1 MGYELRTNTIEP
13 RRHTFD
19 PLVERFGD
27 KAASRYLEGTVNMQ
41 ATENFHY
48 RPFYAPQHE
57 LYDPDYTV
65 LKLTDPYSYLDPR
78 QYYYATYVA
87 NRAEDYE
94 NFGRTLKYTEERNLL
109 AGMKEPWLDLVKSCF
124 LPLRHY
130 EAGAEL
136 ITINGCRFAW
146 GTSISQAL
154 SYAAFDRIGNAQ
166 VHSMIG
172 LAVGG
177 GSSAALDEAK
187 THWLESEHLQGL
199 RKYVEETLVDL
210 DYGVGLIAVDLID
223 GQLFPLIH
231 GYTDE
236 HALTGGAGAVSL
248 LGQHFTTWYTD
259 QKKWLDPLIKAWT
272 SDPEHGEANAK
283 ALAEIISTRI
293 DDAAAA
299 VNAIAEMIDASLP
312 TKGAVEAAAG
322 YKADVL
328 ARYAGLGVETGAAVS

>member
-27 KAASRYLEGTVNMQ
+27 KAASRYLEGTVGMQ

-48 RPFYAPQHE
+48 RPFYAPDKE
-57 LYDPDYTV
+57 LYDPNYTV

-94 NFGRTLKYTEERNLL
+94 NFGRTLKYAEERNLL
-109 AGMKEPWLDLVKSCF
+109 AGLNDPWLDLVKACF

-130 EAGAEL
+130 ESGAER
-136 ITINGCRFAW
+136 ITINGCRFAY

-172 LAVGG
+172 LSVGG
-177 GSSAALDEAK
+177 GSSEALNEAK
-187 THWLESEHLQGL
+187 QHWMDSEHLQGL
-199 RKYVEETLVDL
+199 RKYVEETIVNL
-210 DYGVGLIAVDLID
+210 DYAYGLISIDIVD
-223 GQLFPLIH
+223 GMLFPLMH

-236 HALTGGAGAVSL
+236 IALTSGGAVVSL
-248 LGQHFTTWYTD
+248 LGQHFTSWYTD

-272 SDPEHGEANAK
+272 SDPEHGEANA
-283 ALAEIISTRI
+283 T
-293 DDAAAA
+293 
-299 VNAIAEMIDASLP
+299 AIAEIVDGRMADASAAVSAIASKIDEALGGS
-312 TKGAVEAAAG
+312 GASEAVVG
-322 YKADVL
+322 YKADVVK
-328 ARYAGLGVETGAAVS
+328 RYTDLGVPVAS